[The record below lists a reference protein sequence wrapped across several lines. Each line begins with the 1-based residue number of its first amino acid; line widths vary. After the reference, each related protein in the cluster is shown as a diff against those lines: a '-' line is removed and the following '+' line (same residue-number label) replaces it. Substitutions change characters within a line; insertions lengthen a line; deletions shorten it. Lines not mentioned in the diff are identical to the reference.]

1 VWVTTGMEIRENP
14 GIVEERKDVDL
25 GGYTVKI
32 SNRYLLEAYEKTLK
46 EDLHR
51 IQENLK
57 CLTSP

>member
-1 VWVTTGMEIRENP
+1 
-14 GIVEERKDVDL
+14 
-25 GGYTVKI
+25 
-32 SNRYLLEAYEKTLK
+32 LLEAYEKTLK